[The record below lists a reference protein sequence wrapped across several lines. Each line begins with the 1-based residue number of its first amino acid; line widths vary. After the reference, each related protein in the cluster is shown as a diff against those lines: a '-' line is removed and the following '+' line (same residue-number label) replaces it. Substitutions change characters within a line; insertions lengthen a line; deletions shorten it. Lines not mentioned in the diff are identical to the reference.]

1 MTTSSSGVRAEL
13 APGYSISRV
22 IKGGWQLAVGHSG
35 SARSADAEA
44 HADMAAFVEAGVTT
58 FDCADIYTG
67 VEEVIGRFAPPAAR
81 EIQVHTK
88 YVPDLAALATVDAD
102 ATRAIIDRS
111 RRRLHRPALDLV
123 QFHWW
128 DYAVDRYVNVAREL
142 TVLREEGA
150 IRNIGVTNFD
160 AARLGEIVDAGVP
173 VVSAQVQYSLFD
185 RRPAGSLATLAA
197 ARGFQFL
204 CYGSVLGGFLHER
217 WLGKAEPQE
226 PFENRSLVKYK
237 LIIDE
242 ALGWDGF
249 QDALATVARIAAKH
263 GVTIGA
269 IGIAWV
275 LAQPHVAAAIVGAR
289 NASHLPATRAA
300 LDVRLDATDL
310 ATLEALAGRGVPGE
324 VYELERDREGR
335 HGRIMKYDLNTAR

>member
-1 MTTSSSGVRAEL
+1 MTAPAPRTDL

-35 SARSADAEA
+35 AARNADADA
-44 HADMAAFVEAGVTT
+44 HADMAAFASAGITT

-67 VEEVIGRFAPPAAR
+67 VEEVIGRFAPPAGRA
-81 EIQVHTK
+81 IQVHTK
-88 YVPDLAALATVDAD
+88 YVPDLTSLATVDGEA
-102 ATRAIIDRS
+102 ARAIIDRS
-111 RRRLHRPALDLV
+111 RRRLYRTALDLV

-128 DYAVDRYVNVAREL
+128 DYAVDRYVDIAREL
-142 TVLREEGA
+142 TTLREEGA

-160 AARLGEIVDAGVP
+160 ASRLRELLDAGVP
-173 VVSAQVQYSLFD
+173 VVSAQVQYSLLD
-185 RRPAGSLATLAA
+185 RRPAAALGALAA
-197 ARGFQFL
+197 ERGFRYL

-217 WLGKAEPQE
+217 WLGAREPQE
-226 PFENRSLVKYK
+226 PLENRSLVKYK

-289 NASHLPATRAA
+289 DASHLGATTAA
-300 LDVRLDATDL
+300 LDVRLDAADL
-310 ATLEALAGRGVPGE
+310 ATLDALAGRGVPGE

-335 HGRIMKYDLNTAR
+335 HGRIMRYNLNTPR